1 MTILTTILTIILSI
15 LALGMLIHLLLLVA
29 TDILKAYNIKHHGC
43 WWGNLPMWVT
53 DIMQHYLF

>member
-15 LALGMLIHLLLLVA
+15 LALGMFIHLLLLVA
-29 TDILKAYNIKHHGC
+29 TDILAAYNIKHHSC